1 MRYCLLVLRIR
12 EVREGLAVSG
22 YSSTHITNTA
32 GYSWYI
38 FFLTTVPKPTSED
51 HTCSCPKGNGGS
63 FASYPQSHSILAKV
77 KRDKGLLRM
86 A

>member
-1 MRYCLLVLRIR
+1 MRYCVLVLWIR
-12 EVREGLAVSG
+12 EVWEGLTVSG

-32 GYSWYI
+32 RYSWYI
-38 FFLTTVPKPTSED
+38 FLLSTVLKPASED
-51 HTCSCPKGNGGS
+51 HTYSCPKSNGGS
-63 FASYPQSHSILAKV
+63 FPPYSQSHSILAKV